1 MALSGKGVKKGDG
14 TVLRED
20 AVLSGVCIGGIRRL
34 NHEIESIMQVD
45 NQM

>member
-20 AVLSGVCIGGIRRL
+20 EALSGVCIGGIRRL
-34 NHEIESIMQVD
+34 NQQVD